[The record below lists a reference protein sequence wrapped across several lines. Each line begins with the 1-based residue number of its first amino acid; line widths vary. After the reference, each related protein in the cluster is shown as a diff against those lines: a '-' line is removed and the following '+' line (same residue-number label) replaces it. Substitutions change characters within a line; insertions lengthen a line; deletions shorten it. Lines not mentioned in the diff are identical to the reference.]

1 MKKMDV
7 LKASLCW
14 LVLLLSCVTARADE
28 KSDYL
33 KLAQQVRE
41 EVWNDTPADFK
52 KREVPEKYKNESAV
66 ILSYYREVSTDYS
79 RKATSELLLNFRLT
93 RQIDCSDMERMLI
106 QINDKKALKDYSEF
120 SFRTK
125 TKKWFAGYQTKT
137 KTIVGIR
144 VLKKNGSVQVV
155 SLDDYVDVK
164 EGAKD
169 KDLSQKI
176 AVPNLEIGD

>member
-52 KREVPEKYKNESAV
+52 KREVP
-66 ILSYYREVSTDYS
+66 
-79 RKATSELLLNFRLT
+79 
-93 RQIDCSDMERMLI
+93 
-106 QINDKKALKDYSEF
+106 
-120 SFRTK
+120 
-125 TKKWFAGYQTKT
+125 
-137 KTIVGIR
+137 
-144 VLKKNGSVQVV
+144 
-155 SLDDYVDVK
+155 
-164 EGAKD
+164 
-169 KDLSQKI
+169 
-176 AVPNLEIGD
+176 